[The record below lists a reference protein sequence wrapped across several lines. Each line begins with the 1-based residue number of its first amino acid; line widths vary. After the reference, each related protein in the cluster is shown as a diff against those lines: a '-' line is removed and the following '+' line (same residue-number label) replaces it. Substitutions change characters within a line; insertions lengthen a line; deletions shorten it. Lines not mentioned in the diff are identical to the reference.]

1 MKDQPSLTAWRV
13 ALSRAAHQLLDRP
26 PVLEDPV
33 ALAIVGARGVAEI
46 RAAALRYQLPASRHL
61 RAFLVARSRLAEQA
75 LAAAVGG
82 GVRQYVVL
90 GAGLD
95 TFAYRNP
102 YPASQLRVFE
112 VDHPATQAWKRSQL
126 AAAGLALPE
135 SLTFVPVDFESE
147 TLPARLA
154 SAGFRAG
161 EPAFLSW
168 LGVTMYLTRGTVLGV
183 LGYLARLPEGS
194 GVVFDYAVPPAM
206 LTLVRRVVLHAVMRR
221 VAAAGEPWK
230 SFFEPRELALELGSL
245 GFRQLED
252 LGPAELNARF
262 FGDRFDGLRV
272 GGLGR
277 VMRALPDAANST
289 PIAKPTATARLPSSM
304 R

>member
-1 MKDQPSLTAWRV
+1 
-13 ALSRAAHQLLDRP
+13 
-26 PVLEDPV
+26 
-33 ALAIVGARGVAEI
+33 
-46 RAAALRYQLPASRHL
+46 
-61 RAFLVARSRLAEQA
+61 
-75 LAAAVGG
+75 
-82 GVRQYVVL
+82 
-90 GAGLD
+90 
-95 TFAYRNP
+95 
-102 YPASQLRVFE
+102 
-112 VDHPATQAWKRSQL
+112 
-126 AAAGLALPE
+126 
-135 SLTFVPVDFESE
+135 VPVDFESE

-168 LGVTMYLTRGTVLGV
+168 LGVTMYLTRSTVLGT

-194 GVVFDYAVPPAM
+194 GVVFDYAVPPAT
-206 LTLVRRVVLHAVMRR
+206 LTLVRRVVLHAVMRG

-277 VMRALPDAANST
+277 VMRARP
-289 PIAKPTATARLPSSM
+289 
-304 R
+304 